1 MMNELTKN
9 KIGDALRHERVEQ
22 GVDIDV
28 LSDTTGIS
36 EKHLYNIESGTSSP
50 SLCALKDICYALG
63 KHVHE
68 ILNDAQV

>member
-1 MMNELTKN
+1 MINTLTKK
-9 KIGDALRHERVEQ
+9 KIGDALRHERLEQ
-22 GVDIDV
+22 EVDIEV

-36 EKHLYNIESGTSSP
+36 EKHLRNIESGSSAP

-68 ILNDAQV
+68 ILNQASV